1 MWPTPRLIVHRGME
15 VGSLDK
21 SEKWFG
27 KYSSS
32 SSRKSQILGK
42 TTFKTTRENFTPPSS
57 DARTDSGPVNSCHSG
72 VQRIGWSRRKQW
84 DKVERDEKERTR
96 ASAPVHGSGTAD
108 LGFASVDLLL
118 GFHCPSSEVCLSFPP
133 FSFLFISTRMHVCSA
148 ALVVPWLCDP
158 MDCGPPGM
166 SMGFSRKEHW
176 SGLPRHPP
184 GDFPNTGIELTSLTS
199 PTLAGGF
206 FSTGATWEVP
216 SY

>member
-15 VGSLDK
+15 MGSLDK

-84 DKVERDEKERTR
+84 DKVERDEKEQTR
-96 ASAPVHGSGTAD
+96 G
-108 LGFASVDLLL
+108 L
-118 GFHCPSSEVCLSFPP
+118 CPSPWLRYRRSGVRISGPP
-133 FSFLFISTRMHVCSA
+133 SWVSLPFFRSLPFIST
-148 ALVVPWLCDP
+148 
-158 MDCGPPGM
+158 
-166 SMGFSRKEHW
+166 F
-176 SGLPRHPP
+176 
-184 GDFPNTGIELTSLTS
+184 
-199 PTLAGGF
+199 F
-206 FSTGATWEVP
+206 FSFHINPRARVLSCFSCALTLRSHGLWPTRDVNGILQERTLEWVATASSRGP
-216 SY
+216 SQHRDWTHISYFSYIGRWVL